1 VSKNKVPFKS
11 LIPLEEIV
19 ASSIGKTVLAKD
31 VGIYYDKLINNLGT
45 EFNILLDANKKEIE
59 KFSLP
64 EIAQGILQV
73 REGKV
78 KIEPGYDGVYGKIK
92 IL

>member
-1 VSKNKVPFKS
+1 VPKNVIPYKS
-11 LIPLEEIV
+11 LIPLEEII
-19 ASSIGKTVLAKD
+19 ADSIGKTVLAKD
-31 VGIYYDKLINNLGT
+31 VGIYYDKLTKNLGT

-64 EIAQGILQV
+64 EIAEGILRV
-73 REGKV
+73 RDGKV